1 MKVLKRS
8 ILDSRG
14 RARQF
19 ECRIERSN
27 LGRSSPPESIPD
39 GDANGQGSQNSQ
51 GMRGVHANDS
61 IIKNDIDVPRERDSS
76 DSLLLGKNRHLC
88 GVTRRA
94 TLRNDLAFWCLGLIN
109 NTSYVA
115 MMAFAKDVLPSA
127 VGIVF
132 FANIVPAMLV
142 KVSAPYW

>member
-1 MKVLKRS
+1 MKMLKRS

-14 RARQF
+14 RQF
-19 ECRIERSN
+19 ESITERSN
-27 LGRSSPPESIPD
+27 FGRSSPPESIPH

-51 GMRGVHANDS
+51 GMRGVHADER
-61 IIKNDIDVPRERDSS
+61 IIKDDSDVRRERDSS
-76 DSLLLGKNRHLC
+76 HSLLLSKNRRLC
-88 GVTRRA
+88 GARRRA
-94 TLRNDLAFWCLGLIN
+94 KLRNDVAFWCLGLIN

-132 FANIVPAMLV
+132 FANIFPTMLV